1 MIELGKV
8 IGYDEGD
15 DGIIMDIPSVTLQ
28 APDTQGLGLATTDCE
43 GNLIYPGQFRVVGGS
58 CWQ

>member
-1 MIELGKV
+1 MIEMGKV

-28 APDTQGLGLATTDCE
+28 APDTQA
-43 GNLIYPGQFRVVGGS
+43 
-58 CWQ
+58 

>member
-1 MIELGKV
+1 MGKV

-28 APDTQGLGLATTDCE
+28 APDTQA
-43 GNLIYPGQFRVVGGS
+43 
-58 CWQ
+58 